1 MFGERGALTKAS
13 FGRWLLATRCVIVR
27 SFRAD
32 QTGSSLL
39 HTSPNEAALSHH
51 SQFANT
57 VRIESSRIAF
67 RNLQANPC
75 LPSLIAPLRHSK
87 LSSPR
92 GSNGSH
98 QTCSYRTTSDR
109 GKFRQQICDTR
120 TALRVLWDLDWGI
133 EVLQETVFR
142 SCAQQ

>member
-1 MFGERGALTKAS
+1 LGEQRGALTKAS
-13 FGRWLLATRCVIVR
+13 CGRWLLATRCVIVPEL
-27 SFRAD
+27 RAD

-39 HTSPNEAALSHH
+39 HTSPNEAALSRH
-51 SQFANT
+51 SQFVNT
-57 VRIESSRIAF
+57 VTTEPSRIAF
-67 RNLQANPC
+67 RNLQANSC
-75 LPSLIAPLRHSK
+75 LSSLIAPLRHSTP
-87 LSSPR
+87 SSPR
-92 GSNGSH
+92 GPNGFY
-98 QTCSYRTTSDR
+98 QTCSYHTTSDR

>member
-13 FGRWLLATRCVIVR
+13 FDRWLLATRCVIVR

-75 LPSLIAPLRHSK
+75 LPSHRSLTTLKPVEPSRVQRLPPDLFLLYNLRS
-87 LSSPR
+87 
-92 GSNGSH
+92 G
-98 QTCSYRTTSDR
+98 
-109 GKFRQQICDTR
+109 
-120 TALRVLWDLDWGI
+120 
-133 EVLQETVFR
+133 
-142 SCAQQ
+142 